1 MTRTFNVTGSCDP
14 QLHYMVDIT
23 GRLEKIKVLIDSGDY
38 FTINRARQY
47 GKTTTIEALAE
58 YLKNDYIVISL
69 DFQLMENDDFSTG
82 TVFSKAF
89 VRYLLRTVRN
99 RRNPI
104 KGLDERKLEQLEKES
119 QTEEKFT
126 LSRLFPLL
134 SDLCDTAEK
143 PVVMVIDEVDSATN
157 NQVFLDFLA
166 QLRGY
171 YLKRKKMSTFQSII
185 LAGVY
190 DVKNIK
196 IKLRSDSEHKVNSPW
211 NIATDFLV
219 DMSFNSS
226 DIKGMLEQYQ
236 ADHHTDMDVELM
248 ASEIYDYTSG
258 YPFLVSKICK
268 LLDERVAGSEKYPQL
283 SDAWTKEGIY
293 DAVNILISE
302 KNTLFESLIGKLIDY
317 PELKEM
323 ISSIL
328 FEGKDYPYVA
338 TNHSIEIASMF
349 GFVCNDHNI
358 VKISNRIFEMVLYN
372 HLLSEEI
379 VNSKMY
385 DSALVNKYRFTEGHR
400 LNMTKVLEGFVKAF
414 AEISQGKDE
423 RFLEEEG
430 RKYFMLYL
438 KPIINGTGHSYVE
451 ARTRNLGRTDLV
463 VDYLGEQFVIELKI
477 WNGPKYH
484 AAGEAQIAEY
494 LDYYGLKKG
503 YMVTFNFNK
512 YKETGVKEVRYG
524 DYILIEAVV

>member
-14 QLHYMVDIT
+14 QFHYMVDIT
-23 GRLEKIKVLIDSGDY
+23 DRLQKIKALIDKGDY

-47 GKTTTIEALAE
+47 GKTTTIDALAE
-58 YLKNDYIVISL
+58 YLKKDYIVISL
-69 DFQLMENDDFSTG
+69 DFQLLENDDFLTG
-82 TVFSKAF
+82 TIFSKAF
-89 VRYLLRTVRN
+89 VRYLLRIVGN
-99 RRNPI
+99 KRNPI
-104 KGLDERKLEQLEKES
+104 AGFDERKLEQLKKES
-119 QTEEKFT
+119 QTMDFT

-143 PVVMVIDEVDSATN
+143 PVVMIIDEVDSATN

-171 YLKRKKMSTFQSII
+171 YLKRKKLSTFQSVI

-196 IKLRSDSEHKVNSPW
+196 IKIRHDSDHKVNSPW

-219 DMSFNSS
+219 DMSFSKN
-226 DIKGMLEQYQ
+226 DIKGMLEQYE
-236 ADHHTDMDVELM
+236 ADHHTGMDTELM

-258 YPFLVSKICK
+258 YPFLVSKVCK
-268 LLDERVAGSEKYPQL
+268 LLDERVAGSENFPQL
-283 SDAWTKEGIY
+283 SRTWTKEGIHA
-293 DAVNILISE
+293 AVNILISE
-302 KNTLFESLIGKLIDY
+302 KNTLFESLTGKLIDY

-323 ISSIL
+323 LSSIL

-338 TNHSIEIASMF
+338 TNHVIEMAAMF
-349 GFVCNDHNI
+349 GFVYNDHNI
-358 VKISNRIFEMVLYN
+358 VKVSNRIFETVLYN
-372 HLLSEEI
+372 HLLSEEM
-379 VNSKMY
+379 VNSQMY
-385 DSALVNKYRFTEGHR
+385 DSALANKYRFTEGHR

-414 AEISQGKDE
+414 GEISQGKDE
-423 RFLEEEG
+423 KFLEEEG

-451 ARTRNLGRTDLV
+451 ARTRSLGRTDLV
-463 VDYLGEQFVIELKI
+463 VDYLGEQFVIEMKI

-484 AAGEAQIAEY
+484 ADGEAQTIEY
-494 LDYYGLKKG
+494 LDYYRLKKG
-503 YMVTFNFNK
+503 YMVIFNFNK
-512 YKETGVKEVRYG
+512 HKETGVKEVRYG
-524 DYILIEAVV
+524 DYTLIEAVV

>member
-1 MTRTFNVTGSCDP
+1 MTRIFNVTGSCNP
-14 QLHYMVDIT
+14 KLHYMVDIT
-23 GRLEKIKVLIDSGDY
+23 GRLEKIKDLIDNGNY

-47 GKTTTIEALAE
+47 GKTTTIKALTD
-58 YLKNDYIVISL
+58 YLKDDYIVIPL
-69 DFQLMENDDFSTG
+69 DFQRIGNAKFATENTFSQ
-82 TVFSKAF
+82 AF
-89 VRYLLRTVRN
+89 ANYLKRIINNKHT
-99 RRNPI
+99 PI
-104 KGLDERKLEQLEKES
+104 RGLDLELIEYLVESAESKE
-119 QTEEKFT
+119 
-126 LSRLFPLL
+126 LFAFDDMFPVL

-143 PVVMVIDEVDSATN
+143 PVVMIIDEVDSATN

-166 QLRGY
+166 QLRSY
-171 YLKRKKMSTFQSII
+171 YLDRETSPTFQSVI

-196 IKLRSDSEHKVNSPW
+196 IKLHPDSEHKVNSPW

-219 DMSFNSS
+219 DMSFSS
-226 DIKGMLEQYQ
+226 FDIKGMLEQYE
-236 ADHHTDMDVELM
+236 ADHHTGMDAELM

-268 LLDERVAGSEKYPQL
+268 LLDERVIGSEKFPQL
-283 SDAWTKEGIY
+283 SDVWTREGIY
-293 DAVNILISE
+293 TAVNILISE
-302 KNTLFESLIGKLIDY
+302 KNTLFESLTGKLIDY

-323 ISSIL
+323 LSSIL

-338 TNHSIEIASMF
+338 TNYLIEMAAMF
-349 GFVCNDHNI
+349 GFVRNDHNV
-358 VKISNRIFEMVLYN
+358 VKVTNRIFEMVLYN

-379 VNSKMY
+379 VSSKMY
-385 DSALVNKYRFTEGHR
+385 DSALANKYRFTEGHR
-400 LNMTKVLEGFVKAF
+400 LNMTKVLEGFVKDF
-414 AEISQGKDE
+414 EEISQGKDE
-423 RFLEEEG
+423 KFLEEEG

-484 AAGEAQIAEY
+484 AAGEAQTAEY

-512 YKETGVKEVRYG
+512 YKETGVKEVQYG
-524 DYILIEAVV
+524 DYTLIEAVV